1 MLNEYVNANALNLNT
16 KYVKPS
22 TSSFIKKQALSYVP
36 KTTPIAKPVVAR
48 TGLAGLYDTVAGFGG
63 KLSAGAG
70 LLFAPTDAGSGSD
83 IPVST
88 GYWNETNT
96 TPQPVVPKRNTV
108 VSTVA
113 PKVAVNNTATP
124 KSALQST
131 KKQPSGMLP
140 PPALVP
146 VKSSVANYQAGEYN
160 QPMNTTA
167 LESWGDDMQSPDVIP
182 QSVVAPAVVQ
192 SPMDVAKFN
201 AEQSNLLADKNIAA
215 QKQIAEMGQKSDWE
229 KYGSIA
235 SGVGS
240 ALGGVAGLYGAYMNA
255 KYQKDQANMQKNMI
269 RGDEAN
275 KSAFAKAAGGTYQRS
290 GV

>member
-1 MLNEYVNANALNLNT
+1 MANEYVNAKALNLNT

-22 TSSFIKKQALSYVP
+22 TSSFIRNQALSYVP

-48 TGLAGLYDTVAGFGG
+48 TGLAGLYDKVAGFGS
-63 KLSAGAG
+63 KLGAGAG

-83 IPVST
+83 VPVST

-124 KSALQST
+124 TPALQST

-146 VKSSVANYQAGEYN
+146 AKKPLAVPTSAVAE
-160 QPMNTTA
+160 
-167 LESWGDDMQSPDVIP
+167 
-182 QSVVAPAVVQ
+182 VVATQPNSMYDGDGMLIQNQQMPQQ
-192 SPMDVAKFN
+192 SILPSEAL
-201 AEQSNLLADKNIAA
+201 QPSINLANGESEAM
-215 QKQIAEMGQKSDWE
+215 QIARMGQKSDWE
-229 KYGSIA
+229 KYGSMA
-235 SGVGS
+235 SGVGQF
-240 ALGGVAGLYGAYMNA
+240 LGGAAGIYGVMENA
-255 KYQKDQANMQKNMI
+255 KYMKDQAKMQKNII

>member
-1 MLNEYVNANALNLNT
+1 MANEYVNAKALNLNT

-22 TSSFIKKQALSYVP
+22 TSSFIRNQALSYVP
-36 KTTPIAKPVVAR
+36 KTTPIAKPAVAR

-146 VKSSVANYQAGEYN
+146 ANKPLAVPTSAVA
-160 QPMNTTA
+160 
-167 LESWGDDMQSPDVIP
+167 D
-182 QSVVAPAVVQ
+182 VVATQPTDMIAQPAAVQ
-192 SPMDVAKFN
+192 DPMAVAKYN

-215 QKQIAEMGQKSDWE
+215 QKEIAGMGQKSDWE

-255 KYQKDQANMQKNMI
+255 KYQKDQAKMQKNMI